1 MAERLDGEDRVERI
15 VRSIDVQEV
24 AVHVLSQMSQALFF
38 GVFSGTFDPRAVA
51 SLVHLLG
58 QEKQMRV
65 AIGADHAGFPLK
77 QQLTGFLANQGH
89 TVFDLGTHDSERV
102 DYPDYTLAVA
112 HAITEG
118 RADRGIMIC
127 GTGAGASIVAN
138 KVKGIRASIAHD
150 TYSAHQAVEHDD
162 MNLLCL
168 GSRVIGPALAEE
180 LVKAFLDARLIRE
193 DAYLRRLAKVK
204 SLDNQR

>member
-1 MAERLDGEDRVERI
+1 
-15 VRSIDVQEV
+15 
-24 AVHVLSQMSQALFF
+24 
-38 GVFSGTFDPRAVA
+38 
-51 SLVHLLG
+51 
-58 QEKQMRV
+58 MRV
-65 AIGADHAGFPLK
+65 AIGADHAGFSLK

-89 TVFDLGTHDSERV
+89 TVFDLGTHSDERV

-127 GTGAGASIVAN
+127 GSGAGASIVAN

-150 TYSAHQAVEHDD
+150 TYTARQAVEHDD

-168 GSRVIGPALAEE
+168 GSRVVGTALAEE

-193 DAYLRRLAKVK
+193 EAYLRRLAKVK
-204 SLDNQR
+204 SLDDQR

>member
-1 MAERLDGEDRVERI
+1 
-15 VRSIDVQEV
+15 
-24 AVHVLSQMSQALFF
+24 
-38 GVFSGTFDPRAVA
+38 
-51 SLVHLLG
+51 
-58 QEKQMRV
+58 MRV

-77 QQLTGFLANQGH
+77 QQLTGFLTNQGH
-89 TVFDLGTHDSERV
+89 TVFDLGTHNTESV
-102 DYPDYTLAVA
+102 DYPDYTVAVA
-112 HAITEG
+112 HAVVDG

-127 GTGAGASIVAN
+127 GSGVGASMTAN

-150 TYSAHQAVEHDD
+150 TYSARQGVEHDD

-180 LVKAFLDARLIRE
+180 LVKTYLDARLIRKNS
-193 DAYLRRLAKVK
+193 YLRRLAKIK

>member
-1 MAERLDGEDRVERI
+1 
-15 VRSIDVQEV
+15 
-24 AVHVLSQMSQALFF
+24 
-38 GVFSGTFDPRAVA
+38 
-51 SLVHLLG
+51 
-58 QEKQMRV
+58 MRV

-77 QQLTGFLANQGH
+77 QQLTGFLAGQGH
-89 TVFDLGTHDSERV
+89 TVFDLGAHDAEPV
-102 DYPDYTLAVA
+102 DYPDYTVAVA

-118 RADRGIMIC
+118 RADRGIMVC
-127 GTGAGASIVAN
+127 GTGVGASMVAN
-138 KVKGIRASIAHD
+138 KVKGVRASIAHD

-180 LVKAFLDARLIRE
+180 LVKAFLDARLIRKE
-193 DAYLRRLAKVK
+193 SYLRRLAKLN